1 MFYGTIC
8 YSSLWKNN
16 ETWFKKKLHRRW
28 WINVGG
34 FNPSTPIYITY
45 KVGPQ
50 WCLLVSKAQV
60 ASTKAEDVF
69 TVQCHHECRQ
79 QSSQQT
85 WCIVE
90 FLGWNKKQQNHGDYR
105 ISNGFGFF
113 VFFVLLCLF
122 FVFFWCSPRG
132 PPQRVSKDF
141 LVGSMIFVNS
151 LPGILP
157 KEYQNIVVFLFV
169 WRCTYEYVQI
179 AAKCEH
185 KKWACY
191 IVNHS
196 TNSMSEGRGG
206 DIYIYI
212 CTYMYIYIH
221 SIIVLRFPLPS

>member
-1 MFYGTIC
+1 MLVPTGATGTP
-8 YSSLWKNN
+8 
-16 ETWFKKKLHRRW
+16 
-28 WINVGG
+28 
-34 FNPSTPIYITY
+34 PSTFFLEGDGSTLVVSTQAHLYTLPTRWA

-113 VFFVLLCLF
+113 GFFVLLCLF

-191 IVNHS
+191 
-196 TNSMSEGRGG
+196 
-206 DIYIYI
+206 
-212 CTYMYIYIH
+212 
-221 SIIVLRFPLPS
+221 